1 MHRPIASASTF
12 DASAAR
18 IRGLMIVMK
27 FGGSSLATPRRLEN
41 VATLVRTARR
51 RRRVVVVVSA
61 FQGVTNDLLSLA
73 RLAESGDPTL
83 WPSFRRLAQRHTSAL
98 TKVAGT
104 GRTTTSRRQ
113 LDALLAELRNA
124 LTGIHLLRDAH
135 PRALDL
141 VASFGERMSAMV
153 LSVALGRGAPHVDTR
168 ELIVTDDQ
176 FTRAAVLFEP
186 TNQRLAGHFR
196 QLFLASPRALPVVTG
211 FIGAT
216 IDGRTTTI
224 GRNGSDY
231 TASIVGAALGASTIE
246 IWTDVDGI
254 LSADPRVVPGA
265 FVVPRVS
272 YEEAM
277 EMSYFGANVL
287 HPAAILPAVRAG
299 IPLVVRN
306 TLHPEA
312 PGTLISSKPE
322 ADPRVAK
329 GITSIGDMTL
339 LTLRGAGLVGVP
351 GVAHRLF
358 GALAKGSINVILISQ
373 ASSEHTICFAVSG
386 VDAPKACRAIQREFR
401 HEMTD
406 GLVSLEESG
415 DRSIVAIVGDG
426 MRGTPGVSGR
436 VFDSLGRH
444 GVSINAIAQGASER
458 NISFVVDRREASLAV
473 NVVHEAFFGTTRK
486 LAVALLGVGNI
497 GKALL
502 AQFHA
507 QRSDLLARG
516 FDIRVVAVANS
527 RKILFDPAGLHLN
540 RWPEEL
546 AAATAV
552 MSPDELIRRMSA
564 VSVPDRAIID
574 CTASEKLVTAYPDFL
589 NADCHLVTPNKKA
602 NVLPPDDYDRLM
614 SLVAKR
620 RKRFLFEANVG
631 AGLPVIS
638 TLHDLV
644 ASGDTVVQIEGILS
658 GTLSSL
664 FNRMT
669 ATTLFSD
676 LVRQARDEGL
686 TEPDPRDDLS
696 GQDVGRK
703 LLILARQLGRRL
715 ALEKIPVESLVPAG
729 LSRGTFQ
736 ESFFRRLAG
745 HDEAMSR
752 RWSAA
757 RRRGR
762 VLRYVGTLNDRGARA
777 GLAEFPESHPFANA
791 RGSDNVIV
799 FTTARYAA
807 TPLVIQGPGA
817 GADVTA
823 MGVFSDVL
831 KLMHSLPS

>member
-1 MHRPIASASTF
+1 
-12 DASAAR
+12 
-18 IRGLMIVMK
+18 MIVMK
-27 FGGSSLATPRRLEN
+27 FGGSSLATPRRLET
-41 VATLVRTARR
+41 VARLVLAARK

-61 FQGVTNDLLSLA
+61 FQGVTNDLLTLA
-73 RLAESGDPTL
+73 RMAESGDPAL
-83 WPSFRRLAQRHTSAL
+83 WPSFRRLARRHTTALSA
-98 TKVAGT
+98 VAGA
-104 GRTTTSRRQ
+104 GRPGRSRLELVTR
-113 LDALLAELRNA
+113 LEELRNA
-124 LTGIHLLRDAH
+124 LTGIHLLTDAH

-141 VASFGERMSAMV
+141 VASFGERMSA
-153 LSVALGRGAPHVDTR
+153 LILAAALGRGAFSVDTR

-186 TNQRLAGHFR
+186 TNERLVSHFR
-196 QLFLASPRALPVVTG
+196 RLMARSKQALPVVTG
-211 FIGAT
+211 FIAAT
-216 IDGRTTTI
+216 LDGRTTTI

-231 TASIVGAALGASTIE
+231 TASIVGAALSATSIE

-254 LSADPRVVPGA
+254 LSADPRVVAGA

-306 TLHPEA
+306 TLRPGA
-312 PGTLISSKPE
+312 PGTRIASGPE
-322 ADPRVAK
+322 PDPRVAK
-329 GITSIGDMTL
+329 GITSIGGMTL

-358 GALAKGSINVILISQ
+358 GALASREVNVILISQ
-373 ASSEHTICFAVSG
+373 ASSEHTICFAVAET
-386 VDAPKACRAIQREFR
+386 DAPRARLAIAAGFHR
-401 HEMTD
+401 EMTE

-415 DRSIVAIVGDG
+415 DRTIVAIVGDG

-458 NISFVVDRREASLAV
+458 NISFVVDRRQASLAV

-486 LAVALLGVGNI
+486 LAIAVLGVGNI

-502 AQFHA
+502 TQLRS

-527 RKILFDPAGLHLN
+527 RRLLFNADGLPLA
-540 RWPEEL
+540 RWPDDL
-546 AAATAV
+546 AAATTV
-552 MSPDELIRRMSA
+552 MSPDELIRRLA
-564 VSVPDRAIID
+564 TVSVPDRAIID
-574 CTASEKLVTAYPDFL
+574 CTASEMLVASYADFL

-602 NVLPPDDYDRLM
+602 NVLPPDAYDNLM
-614 SLVAKR
+614 NLVAKR

-644 ASGDTVVQIEGILS
+644 ASGDTVERIEGILS

-664 FNRMT
+664 FNRMNGNT
-669 ATTLFSD
+669 RFSD
-676 LVRQARDEGL
+676 LVLSARDEGL

-696 GQDVGRK
+696 GQDVARK
-703 LLILARQLGRRL
+703 LLILFVKLAR
-715 ALEKIPVESLVPAG
+715 
-729 LSRGTFQ
+729 
-736 ESFFRRLAG
+736 

-757 RRRGR
+757 HRRGR
-762 VLRYVGTLNDRGARA
+762 VLRYVGTLDSRGARA
-777 GLAEFPESHPFANA
+777 GLVEFPESHPFAHA

-799 FTTARYAA
+799 FTTARYAT

>member
-1 MHRPIASASTF
+1 MTPLSTF
-12 DASAAR
+12 GASAAR

-27 FGGSSLATPRRLEN
+27 FGGSSLATPRRLET
-41 VATLVRTARR
+41 VARLVLAARK

-61 FQGVTNDLLSLA
+61 FQGVTNDLLTLA
-73 RLAESGDPTL
+73 RMAESGDPAL
-83 WPSFRRLAQRHTSAL
+83 WPSFRRLARRHTTALSA
-98 TKVAGT
+98 VAGA
-104 GRTTTSRRQ
+104 GRPGRSRLELVTR
-113 LDALLAELRNA
+113 LEELRNA
-124 LTGIHLLRDAH
+124 LTGIHLLTDAH

-141 VASFGERMSAMV
+141 VASFGERMSA
-153 LSVALGRGAPHVDTR
+153 LILAAALGRGAFSVDTR

-186 TNQRLAGHFR
+186 TNERLVSHFR
-196 QLFLASPRALPVVTG
+196 RLMARSKQALPVVTG
-211 FIGAT
+211 FIAAT
-216 IDGRTTTI
+216 LDGRTTTI

-231 TASIVGAALGASTIE
+231 TASIVGAALSATSIE

-254 LSADPRVVPGA
+254 LSADPRVVAGA

-306 TLHPEA
+306 TLRPGA
-312 PGTLISSKPE
+312 PGTRIASGPE
-322 ADPRVAK
+322 PDPRVAK
-329 GITSIGDMTL
+329 GITSIGGMTL

-358 GALAKGSINVILISQ
+358 GALASREVNVILISQ
-373 ASSEHTICFAVSG
+373 ASSEHTICFAVAET
-386 VDAPKACRAIQREFR
+386 DAPRARLAIAAGFHR
-401 HEMTD
+401 EMTE

-415 DRSIVAIVGDG
+415 DRTIVAIVGDG

-458 NISFVVDRREASLAV
+458 NISFVVDRRQASLAV

-486 LAVALLGVGNI
+486 LAIAVLGVGNI

-502 AQFHA
+502 TQLRS

-527 RKILFDPAGLHLN
+527 RRLLFNADGLPLA
-540 RWPEEL
+540 RWPDDL
-546 AAATAV
+546 AAATTV
-552 MSPDELIRRMSA
+552 MSPDELIRRLA
-564 VSVPDRAIID
+564 TVSVPDRAIID
-574 CTASEKLVTAYPDFL
+574 CTASEMLVASYADFL

-602 NVLPPDDYDRLM
+602 NVLPPDAYDNLM
-614 SLVAKR
+614 NLVAKR

-644 ASGDTVVQIEGILS
+644 ASGDTVERIEGILS

-664 FNRMT
+664 FNRMNGNT
-669 ATTLFSD
+669 RFSD
-676 LVRQARDEGL
+676 LVLSARDEGL

-696 GQDVGRK
+696 GQDVARK

-715 ALEKIPVESLVPAG
+715 ALNKIPVESLVPAALRKG
-729 LSRGTFQ
+729 PFR
-736 ESFFRRLAG
+736 ESFFVKLAR

-757 RRRGR
+757 HRRGR
-762 VLRYVGTLNDRGARA
+762 VLRYVGTLDSRGARA
-777 GLAEFPESHPFANA
+777 GLVEFPESHPFAHA

-799 FTTARYAA
+799 FTTARYAT

>member
-1 MHRPIASASTF
+1 
-12 DASAAR
+12 
-18 IRGLMIVMK
+18 MIVMK
-27 FGGSSLATPRRLEN
+27 FGGSSLATPRRLET
-41 VATLVRTARR
+41 VARLVLAARK

-61 FQGVTNDLLSLA
+61 FQGVTNDLLTLA
-73 RLAESGDPTL
+73 RMAESGDPAL
-83 WPSFRRLAQRHTSAL
+83 WPSFRRLARRHTTALSA
-98 TKVAGT
+98 VAGA
-104 GRTTTSRRQ
+104 GRPGRSRLELVTR
-113 LDALLAELRNA
+113 LEELRNA
-124 LTGIHLLRDAH
+124 LTGIHLLTDAH

-141 VASFGERMSAMV
+141 VASFGERMSA
-153 LSVALGRGAPHVDTR
+153 LILAAALGRGAFSVDTR

-186 TNQRLAGHFR
+186 TNERLVSHFR
-196 QLFLASPRALPVVTG
+196 RLMARSKQALPVVTG
-211 FIGAT
+211 FIAAT
-216 IDGRTTTI
+216 LDGRTTTI

-231 TASIVGAALGASTIE
+231 TASIVGAALSATSIE

-254 LSADPRVVPGA
+254 LSADPRVVAGA

-306 TLHPEA
+306 TLRPGA
-312 PGTLISSKPE
+312 PGTRIASGPE
-322 ADPRVAK
+322 PDPRVAK
-329 GITSIGDMTL
+329 GITSIGGMTL

-358 GALAKGSINVILISQ
+358 GALASREVNVILISQ
-373 ASSEHTICFAVSG
+373 ASSEHTICFAVAET
-386 VDAPKACRAIQREFR
+386 DAPRARLAIAAGFHR
-401 HEMTD
+401 EMTE

-415 DRSIVAIVGDG
+415 DRTIVAIVGDG

-458 NISFVVDRREASLAV
+458 NISFVVDRRQASLAV

-486 LAVALLGVGNI
+486 LAIAVLGVGNI

-502 AQFHA
+502 TQLRS

-527 RKILFDPAGLHLN
+527 RRLLFNADGLPLA
-540 RWPEEL
+540 RWPDDL
-546 AAATAV
+546 AAATTV
-552 MSPDELIRRMSA
+552 MSPDELIRRLA
-564 VSVPDRAIID
+564 TVSVPDRAIID
-574 CTASEKLVTAYPDFL
+574 CTASEMLVASYADFL

-602 NVLPPDDYDRLM
+602 NVLPPDAYDNLM
-614 SLVAKR
+614 NLVAKR

-644 ASGDTVVQIEGILS
+644 ASGDTVERIEGILS

-664 FNRMT
+664 FNRMNGNT
-669 ATTLFSD
+669 RFSD
-676 LVRQARDEGL
+676 LVLSARDEGL

-696 GQDVGRK
+696 GQDVARK

-715 ALEKIPVESLVPAG
+715 ALNKIPVESLVPAALRKG
-729 LSRGTFQ
+729 PFR
-736 ESFFRRLAG
+736 ESFFVKLAR

-757 RRRGR
+757 HRRGR
-762 VLRYVGTLNDRGARA
+762 VLRYVGTLDSRGARA
-777 GLAEFPESHPFANA
+777 GLVEFPESHPFAHA

-799 FTTARYAA
+799 FTTARYAT